1 MTGDERQRNTI
12 AWLFPITQDY
22 IIQLVDEEWTYFY
35 LLLIL
40 IKKDKW
46 CRRKHPIVLESQ
58 YGKPVTFWF
67 KWDTSELTFT

>member
-1 MTGDERQRNTI
+1 MKCKVECQKCFLKVQRKQGKKPSKIGIINMTGDERQRNTI

-40 IKKDKW
+40 IKKDK
-46 CRRKHPIVLESQ
+46 
-58 YGKPVTFWF
+58 
-67 KWDTSELTFT
+67 